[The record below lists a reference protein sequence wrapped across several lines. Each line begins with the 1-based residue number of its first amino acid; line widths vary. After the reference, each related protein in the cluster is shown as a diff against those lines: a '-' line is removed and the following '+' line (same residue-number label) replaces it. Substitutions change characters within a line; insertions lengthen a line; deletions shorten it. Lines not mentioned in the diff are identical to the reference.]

1 MIETMHTLGGVVIL
15 GLLLRHAFGVEL
27 ERPRLS
33 LRDLMPQR
41 FRTDP

>member
-1 MIETMHTLGGVVIL
+1 MIEAVHTLGGVVIL
-15 GLLLRHAFGVEL
+15 ALLLRHAFPAE
-27 ERPRLS
+27 ERPRFS